1 MKVTKQTK
9 FEFTKAEIETLLVG
23 RLNLRQKTSP
33 EINYEYTNVD
43 GKYSME
49 KVVITIVDSSGP
61 EEKEK

>member
-9 FEFTKAEIETLLVG
+9 FEFSKAEIETLLVG
-23 RLNLRQKTSP
+23 RLNLRQKVTP
-33 EINYEYTNVD
+33 EINYEYTNTD

-61 EEKEK
+61 EEEK